1 LKGLSKHTER
11 TFDAISNLDCIKEY
25 VLVGGTALALQIGH
39 RLSEDLDFMKWK
51 SHSDMRPEVNW
62 PTIEA
67 ALKTIG
73 EVKTDVLEL
82 NHVNF
87 IVEGVRISFYANQMY
102 EKPKHLKVSQF
113 KKNIFVA
120 DKFSLGIMK
129 VELTARRAK
138 FRDFYDIYA
147 LSKEG
152 LSLTGLVS
160 GAQSY
165 SGGRIKQKSL
175 EAFLCNKD
183 RYGTDSNFQFLE
195 PKYKISADNME
206 KYFVKILQQ
215 ENNNVS

>member
-1 LKGLSKHTER
+1 MKGLSKHTEKI
-11 TFDAISNLDCIKEY
+11 FDAISNLDCIKEY

-51 SHSDMRPEVNW
+51 SHSDMSPEVNW
-62 PTIEA
+62 PTIET

-73 EVKTDVLEL
+73 EVDTDVLEL
-82 NHVNF
+82 NHVIF
-87 IVEGVRISFYANQMY
+87 IVEGVKISFYANGMY
-102 EKPKHLKVSQF
+102 EKPKDLKVSQF
-113 KKNIFVA
+113 KNNISVA
-120 DKFSLGIMK
+120 DKYSLGMMK

-147 LSKEG
+147 LTREG
-152 LSLTGLVS
+152 LSLARLVS

-195 PKYKISADNME
+195 PKYEISADNME
-206 KYFVKILQQ
+206 KYFVKVLQQ
-215 ENNNVS
+215 ESNTGS

>member
-1 LKGLSKHTER
+1 MKGLSKHTER
-11 TFDAISNLDCIKEY
+11 IFDAISNLDCFKEY

-51 SHSDMRPEVNW
+51 SHSDMSPEVNW
-62 PTIEA
+62 PTIET

-73 EVKTDVLEL
+73 EVNTDVLEL

-87 IVEGVRISFYANQMY
+87 IVEGVRISFYANRMY
-102 EKPKHLKVSQF
+102 EKPRDLKVSQF
-113 KKNIFVA
+113 KKNISVA
-120 DKFSLGIMK
+120 DKYSLGMMK

-147 LSKEG
+147 LTREG
-152 LSLTGLVS
+152 LSLTRLVS

-195 PKYKISADNME
+195 PKYEISADNME

>member
-1 LKGLSKHTER
+1 LKGLSEHTER

-87 IVEGVRISFYANQMY
+87 IVEGVRISFYANRMH
-102 EKPKHLKVSQF
+102 EKPKDLKVSQF
-113 KKNIFVA
+113 KNNISVA
-120 DKFSLGIMK
+120 DKFSLGVMK

-147 LSKEG
+147 LTREG
-152 LSLTGLVS
+152 LSLTRLVS

-175 EAFLCNKD
+175 EAFFCNKD
-183 RYGTDSNFQFLE
+183 RYGMDSNFQLLE
-195 PKYKISADNME
+195 PKYKISVDNME
-206 KYFVKILQQ
+206 KYFVAILQQ

>member
-11 TFDAISNLDCIKEY
+11 IFDAISNLDCVKEY

-51 SHSDMRPEVNW
+51 SPSDPNPEVNW
-62 PTIEA
+62 PTVEA

-82 NHVNF
+82 HHVNF
-87 IVEGVRISFYANQMY
+87 IVEGVKVSFYANRMY
-102 EKPKHLKVSQF
+102 EKPEDLIVIQV
-113 KKNIFVA
+113 KNNISVA
-120 DKFSLGIMK
+120 DKLSLGMMK

-147 LSKEG
+147 LTREG
-152 LSLTGLVS
+152 LSLFKMVS
-160 GAQSY
+160 GAQRY

-175 EAFLCNKD
+175 EAFLCNKE
-183 RYGTDSNFQFLE
+183 RYGTDTTFKSLE
-195 PKYKISADNME
+195 PEYEISADDME
-206 KYFVKILQQ
+206 KYFVKLLR
-215 ENNNVS
+215 EEHHPDA